1 MDAPL
6 TENKSTWSA
15 RSPPLL
21 AAQDPK
27 TTYALGNAGPRPCQ
41 PGCPLVVR
49 GIAAGQLGLG
59 LEWTPVGN
67 LNMDLEGHQVPP
79 MPSPLESL
87 PQLPVSGFCRDL
99 FARHPST
106 CPNCRQLLEARL
118 EELRGCIAPLVS

>member
-6 TENKSTWSA
+6 TGNKSTWSA

-41 PGCPLVVR
+41 PGPLVVR

-67 LNMDLEGHQVPP
+67 LNMDLERTASPTDAIPP
-79 MPSPLESL
+79 GKP
-87 PQLPVSGFCRDL
+87 
-99 FARHPST
+99 
-106 CPNCRQLLEARL
+106 
-118 EELRGCIAPLVS
+118 APASSFWVLSRPIC